1 MGQMMVNVMAM
12 DEVMAVVIVVGV
24 TQITIDYLM
33 RLVRYISLYY

>member
-1 MGQMMVNVMAM
+1 MGQMIVNVMVM
-12 DEVMAVVIVVGV
+12 DEVMVVVIVVGV